1 MIVTS
6 ADLLQGSASLGLD
19 MVPVVQYTTD
29 LSTFERARETQRKGV
44 NRIPEADRIRILKQ
58 HGIGEETLA
67 DESVQLD
74 KIQTS
79 RMLSIISPT
88 DNPLPPEQREL
99 YRNFLFQK

>member
-1 MIVTS
+1 
-6 ADLLQGSASLGLD
+6 

-29 LSTFERARETQRKGV
+29 LSTFERARESQRKGV

-58 HGIGEETLA
+58 HGVGEDTIA

-79 RMLSIISPT
+79 RVMSIISPT
-88 DNPLPPEQREL
+88 GKNSLKHISEI
-99 YRNFLFQK
+99 